1 MEAFETIKK
10 SYFLLGKR
18 EESIYGIKSRVE
30 SIFGLGKMHLGMGQA
45 RYKGLK
51 RNALSFSMRCLVLNL
66 KRATTIKKE
75 LEQLQAN
82 YA

>member
-1 MEAFETIKK
+1 KRAYRNKPLTKEDKAFNRVC
-10 SYFLLGKR
+10 S
-18 EESIYGIKSRVE
+18 GIRSRVE

-51 RNALSFSMRCLVLNL
+51 RNALSFSMRCMVLNL

-75 LEQLQAN
+75 LEQSQAN